1 MSQIYRSWGEHHNHE
16 AWGSFL
22 VQGTSCITLYI
33 HQHCYKSTNWQT
45 RPGRICH
52 ILRQTE
58 KITIIKW
65 KGFNSM
71 ALRNMYIVYSQIPL
85 KQGHLELISCLWFY
99 KWLKTTRYIYISV
112 HNWCLQKNGV
122 PNPVVLAKSRQ
133 YASIEGG
140 EATECRLT
148 EFTRITHHWPA
159 RAAD

>member
-33 HQHCYKSTNWQT
+33 HQQKKHKLTNQART
-45 RPGRICH
+45 H
-52 ILRQTE
+52 LSHFKTE

-71 ALRNMYIVYSQIPL
+71 ALRNMYIVYSHIPL
-85 KQGHLELISCLWFY
+85 KQGHLDLISCLWFY